1 MAIDAKQVKELR
13 DRTGLP
19 MMQCKSALLET
30 DGDIDK
36 AEEYLAK
43 QGAKIAEKK
52 AGRETKEG
60 TVGFYLHH
68 DGKTAVMVE
77 LLCETDFVAK
87 NDDFKA
93 LAKDIAMH
101 VAFHDPVA
109 VRREEVPE
117 AVLAREK
124 DIVLGQLEQDP
135 KMKDKPDQVKEKI
148 AEGKLNKFFAERVL
162 LEQPFV
168 KDSTGKTSVK
178 DLIEQIV
185 LKLRENISVRRFQR
199 YKVGE
204 E

>member
-1 MAIDAKQVKELR
+1 MAIDAKLVKELR

-19 MMQCKSALLET
+19 MMQCKNALSET
-30 DGDIDK
+30 DGNLDK

-60 TVGFYLHH
+60 TIGFYIHH
-68 DGKTAVMVE
+68 DKKTAVMVE

-87 NDDFKA
+87 NEEFQA
-93 LAKDIAMH
+93 LAKDLAMH

-109 VRREEVPE
+109 ARREEVPE
-117 AVLAREK
+117 KLLEK
-124 DIVLGQLEQDP
+124 ERGIILGQLEQDP

-148 AEGKLNKFFAERVL
+148 AEGKLNKFYAERVL

-168 KDSTGKTSVK
+168 KDTSGKTSVK
-178 DLIEQIV
+178 ALIEQIV
-185 LKLRENISVRRFQR
+185 LKLRENISVGRFLR
-199 YKVGE
+199 LKIGE